1 LGQVAES
8 SSAVDLAA
16 EGRVEDEGWR
26 VRKDGSRFWAN
37 IVMTALYDEASQPRG
52 FATVTRDVTE
62 LHGRLEAF
70 ERERLLEDER
80 HRMARELHDRVEQ
93 SFFGIGLTARGALDH
108 TDHLAEPFRSSIAT
122 VLAFADQGADR
133 LREAIFA
140 LNRPEV
146 QDSGLV
152 PSLWRLVRDFRKR
165 VVTEA
170 DLVVSGGE
178 RRVSS
183 DTAETLYAV
192 AREAL
197 TNVERHAAASAV
209 VLSLSFEPSEAL
221 LTVQDDGAGVSPLVQ
236 RTRED
241 SATHFGLRSLRQ
253 RVNRL
258 GGTFIAQPA
267 EDGGFVVRAC
277 LSIERRT
284 LSDQSLRPIRVLI
297 VDDDEV
303 VRVGLLTLLSTD
315 PQIEVVSAAAA
326 GTHAIATARERQPD
340 VVLLDAHLP
349 DLSGP
354 DVCRRL
360 RGAAPDAVVA
370 KLTTFTDDELVRDCV
385 RAGAQGYLL
394 KHIARFD
401 LRQSIKALARG
412 EAGHRSHSGT
422 PGAGRRAPGFWSKW
436 RRTDAQCAATR
447 GASTGGPGT
456 LEP

>member
-1 LGQVAES
+1 LGQVAEN

-133 LREAIFA
+133 LREATFA

-277 LSIERRT
+277 VPFHR
-284 LSDQSLRPIRVLI
+284 
-297 VDDDEV
+297 
-303 VRVGLLTLLSTD
+303 
-315 PQIEVVSAAAA
+315 A
-326 GTHAIATARERQPD
+326 THTE
-340 VVLLDAHLP
+340 
-349 DLSGP
+349 
-354 DVCRRL
+354 
-360 RGAAPDAVVA
+360 
-370 KLTTFTDDELVRDCV
+370 
-385 RAGAQGYLL
+385 
-394 KHIARFD
+394 
-401 LRQSIKALARG
+401 
-412 EAGHRSHSGT
+412 
-422 PGAGRRAPGFWSKW
+422 
-436 RRTDAQCAATR
+436 
-447 GASTGGPGT
+447 
-456 LEP
+456 